1 MKRLLITLLFCG
13 LITIGF
19 SQTVAKIENIK
30 ILLEL
35 TGAGKMGVQAA
46 DNMLTSFK
54 TSYKEVP
61 EQFWIDFKK
70 ELNPAA
76 LVNLMIPIYDKYYTE
91 DDIKQLTDFYQTPI
105 GKKVIFN
112 TPFIMQES
120 MQAGQ
125 SWGQKIGEKVIE
137 NLKVKGYLQRAA
149 ACFLEQLK
157 DTWHIKIPDNKCD
170 QGFLF
175 LIVTRPGFEPRQ
187 AESESAVLPLYYRA
201 IFIEVQI

>member
-1 MKRLLITLLFCG
+1 MKCISIILLFCG
-13 LITIGF
+13 LTTIGF
-19 SQTVAKIENIK
+19 GQTDSKIENIK

-70 ELNPAA
+70 ELNPAT

-137 NLKVKGYLQRAA
+137 NLKVKGYL
-149 ACFLEQLK
+149 
-157 DTWHIKIPDNKCD
+157 
-170 QGFLF
+170 
-175 LIVTRPGFEPRQ
+175 
-187 AESESAVLPLYYRA
+187 
-201 IFIEVQI
+201 

>member
-1 MKRLLITLLFCG
+1 MKCISIILLLCG
-13 LITIGF
+13 LTTIGF
-19 SQTVAKIENIK
+19 GQTDSKIENIK

-105 GKKVIFN
+105 GKKVISN
-112 TPFIMQES
+112 TPLIMQES

-137 NLKVKGYLQRAA
+137 NLKVKGYL
-149 ACFLEQLK
+149 
-157 DTWHIKIPDNKCD
+157 
-170 QGFLF
+170 
-175 LIVTRPGFEPRQ
+175 
-187 AESESAVLPLYYRA
+187 
-201 IFIEVQI
+201 

>member
-105 GKKVIFN
+105 GKKVISS
-112 TPFIMQES
+112 TPLI
-120 MQAGQ
+120 
-125 SWGQKIGEKVIE
+125 IE
-137 NLKVKGYLQRAA
+137 RTGIQLTVFPPFAA
-149 ACFLEQLK
+149 
-157 DTWHIKIPDNKCD
+157 
-170 QGFLF
+170 
-175 LIVTRPGFEPRQ
+175 
-187 AESESAVLPLYYRA
+187 Y
-201 IFIEVQI
+201 